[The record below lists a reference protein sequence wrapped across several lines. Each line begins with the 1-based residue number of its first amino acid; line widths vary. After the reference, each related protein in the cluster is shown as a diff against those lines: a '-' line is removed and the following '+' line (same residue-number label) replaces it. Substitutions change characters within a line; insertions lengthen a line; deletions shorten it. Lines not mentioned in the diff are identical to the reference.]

1 MTMRAITPAGSSYYY
16 YGYATPKGRAL
27 RYSIT

>member
-1 MTMRAITPAGSSYYY
+1 MTMRVNPTAPSYYY
-16 YGYATPKGRAL
+16 DAYATFPGRAL